1 MVAGETVNIDLI
13 YLVSYMESLTSKT
26 QYDYIVR
33 TVKITRT
40 QSPIEVVFK
49 GISNKSQEI
58 YVGQESSITLDAS
71 DSFDIDNPSALKN
84 FTYIWICPTYM
95 FCQSRSSHLTITRDM
110 RVERTLNSIDSVIK
124 VGVQVKSKM
133 KDSQISYLT
142 LRVVK

>member
-58 YVGQESSITLDAS
+58 
-71 DSFDIDNPSALKN
+71 
-84 FTYIWICPTYM
+84 
-95 FCQSRSSHLTITRDM
+95 
-110 RVERTLNSIDSVIK
+110 
-124 VGVQVKSKM
+124 
-133 KDSQISYLT
+133 
-142 LRVVK
+142 